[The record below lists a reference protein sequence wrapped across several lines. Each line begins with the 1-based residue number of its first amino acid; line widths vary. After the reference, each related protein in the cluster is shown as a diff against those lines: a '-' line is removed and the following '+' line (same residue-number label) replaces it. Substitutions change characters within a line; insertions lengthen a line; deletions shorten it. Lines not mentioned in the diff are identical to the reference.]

1 MLKCEAITVAD
12 AVIINVVIYL
22 KRLIRLTKFI
32 RRLMKFN
39 LTQNFA
45 SYEAEKCLQ
54 PLRESLK

>member
-54 PLRESLK
+54 PL